1 MTLSND
7 QRNPLDS
14 SEVYQLSL
22 LEEKLQIARR
32 QQKVGEV
39 IVRKV
44 VETRVV
50 NIPIRR
56 EKLIVEKI
64 GDNPQKLTEV
74 VLSSEK
80 VNGFKYDEINDNDS
94 FYNSKSRFLSL
105 SAAQDLLASID
116 QLTLAANAKIR
127 LEIVSSCLEDQIKL
141 NDICDRDR

>member
-7 QRNPLDS
+7 QRDPVYS

-39 IVRKV
+39 IIRKV

-56 EKLIVEKI
+56 EKLIVEKVSE
-64 GDNPQKLTEV
+64 NPQKLTEV

-80 VNGFKYDEINDNDS
+80 VNGFEYDEVKDNDS
-94 FYNSKSRFLSL
+94 FYNSKSHFLSL
-105 SAAQDLLASID
+105 SAAQNLLALID

-141 NDICDRDR
+141 NDICDHDR